1 MYTSEMEGRKVKIGS
16 YTVGASG
23 SMYKSLFSRDPQS
36 SPDYDFTY
44 TKDAMDGTTYEL
56 STESIV
62 SYTQA
67 YPRMRLNYSD
77 FAYLKDLGVYPNNRL
92 IVARRFTSPVE
103 DDLINQ
109 GVSKA
114 SATSPMATLISWV
127 PDNQEFFNVSFGEKW
142 DDAETSFESIL
153 NDASS
158 NRDLLSGDNEGKALG
173 SFLAQGVNMIPLRGW
188 SEGLQYAIFR
198 KLGLTDRD
206 SNDLPTGN
214 PNLIRSAQAR
224 SIAPKTGQFEGVK
237 ATITVKMTVEYEIK
251 FISGVD
257 PTAVYYDIIANALNF
272 GTSNSKFMFNKDALS
287 SDKFASFLN
296 RLGSGDP
303 TLMWQALQE
312 FVDALTS
319 ALREI
324 KQAIVEKLASVF
336 KTDRE
341 SSAANTP
348 EKDANGKTIEKT
360 PDDKGSAASAIAN
373 SLVDILASVVAGVVG
388 KYKIRLVGVLNSLTG
403 APSTPW
409 HVTIGNPRR
418 PIFSSGDM
426 LVDNVS
432 VTFGKLLGYNDLP
445 SSVKIEIELKN
456 ARALGKQEIFKKL
469 NCGKARRYTEIRKDI
484 NSTDLK
490 KLEKSNETDLK
501 KLPDTPI
508 SNDPAQGNSPQTENP
523 APTGNP
529 SLTACKANYNKII
542 RSMNTEFGLGANG
555 IFKPAKGVP
564 STGVTIQT
572 GFNTASPVA
581 PTNNF
586 IRGAEIFQEQFTTG
600 KYRAQY
606 TEATRCPDV
615 KKTLDDVMSRIKTK
629 IIKGGEPLQV
639 QLFAEGGNAEVVTL
653 TCKF

>member
-1 MYTSEMEGRKVKIGS
+1 MGSSPLGLVMYSTESDKVKIGT
-16 YTVGASG
+16 YTVGASS
-23 SMYKSLFSRDPQS
+23 SMYKSLFSRDPES
-36 SPDYDFTY
+36 NPDYEFNY
-44 TKDAMDGTTYEL
+44 SKDAMDGTTYEL

-62 SYTQA
+62 RYTQA

-92 IVARRFTSPVE
+92 VVARRFTSPVE

-109 GVSKA
+109 GTGKSG
-114 SATSPMATLISWV
+114 ATHPMATLISWV

-142 DDAETSFESIL
+142 EDAETSFETIL

-158 NRDLLSGDNEGKALG
+158 NRDILSGDNEGKALG

-214 PNLIRSAQAR
+214 PNLIRSAQVR
-224 SIAPKTGQFEGVK
+224 VIAPKTGQFEGVK

-257 PTAVYYDIIANALNF
+257 PTGVYYDIIANALNF

-287 SDKFASFLN
+287 SDAFTSFLN
-296 RLGSGDP
+296 KLGSGDP
-303 TLMWQALQE
+303 GLLWEALQL
-312 FVDALTS
+312 FVNALTS

-324 KQAIVEKLASVF
+324 KEAIKGELARLF
-336 KTDRE
+336 
-341 SSAANTP
+341 N
-348 EKDANGKTIEKT
+348 
-360 PDDKGSAASAIAN
+360 PDDNTSAASATKN
-373 SLVDILASVVAGVVG
+373 TLFEILANVVAGVVG
-388 KYKIRLVGVLNSLTG
+388 KYKVRLIGVLNSLTG

-426 LVDNVS
+426 LVDNVT

-445 SSVKIEIELKN
+445 SSVKIDLELRN

-469 NCGKARRYTEIRKDI
+469 NCGKARRYTEIRSDI
-484 NSTDLK
+484 WSTDMRK
-490 KLEKSNETDLK
+490 QDKPNDADLA
-501 KLPDTPI
+501 KLPTTPI
-508 SNDPAQGNSPQTENP
+508 TADSAKGGEPPTENQ
-523 APTGNP
+523 ATANNP
-529 SLTACKANYNKII
+529 SLQGCKLNYNKII
-542 RSMNTEFGLGANG
+542 RSMNIEFGLGGRG
-555 IFKPAKGVP
+555 IFRDAKAVP
-564 STGVTIQT
+564 VTPTAQT
-572 GFNTASPVA
+572 GFNTAPVF
-581 PTNNF
+581 TSGDNF
-586 IRGAEIFQEQFTTG
+586 TKGASIFQEQFTTG

-606 TEATRCPDV
+606 TEATRCPEI
-615 KKTLDDVMSRIKTK
+615 KKILDGFMSRIRTN
-629 IIKGGEPLQV
+629 ITNGGGPITIT
-639 QLFAEGGNAEVVTL
+639 LFEEGGNTQVITL
-653 TCKF
+653 SCKF